1 MLYSHSSICS
11 TGREYKLSLIAK
23 LPVQSLNQEITLL
36 QFLFILISLFPQ
48 REHTSSITFHL
59 LQTLPQSCSSTL
71 APTLPSFPLCTQSY
85 RTTPP
90 VSILHSLPPHSLLVT
105 HWVLCHRATFWGIR
119 EGQNAECPEPTT
131 SCSAPSILGTVPFLV
146 CFLPPS
152 CQYKNWVSAFH
163 LLTGDTQRQLV
174 FSFYMHSKTAAILQY
189 LKVICDFKW
198 ILSETTH
205 LKKNTRRS
213 SSLFLLLLLPTLI
226 KCPHLFSGLEINI
239 QSLSRDKKKIN
250 LIKQ

>member
-1 MLYSHSSICS
+1 MLLYPGPYPPKIP
-11 TGREYKLSLIAK
+11 SL
-23 LPVQSLNQEITLL
+23 
-36 QFLFILISLFPQ
+36 
-48 REHTSSITFHL
+48 H
-59 LQTLPQSCSSTL
+59 
-71 APTLPSFPLCTQSY
+71 SY

-90 VSILHSLPPHSLLVT
+90 VSILHSLPPHSLLAT

-119 EGQNAECPEPTT
+119 EGQNAERSEPTT

-146 CFLPPS
+146 CFLPLS

-163 LLTGDTQRQLV
+163 LLTADTQRQLV

-205 LKKNTRRS
+205 LKHQEKQFSFPTPTSSYSNKMPTFIFWTR
-213 SSLFLLLLLPTLI
+213 
-226 KCPHLFSGLEINI
+226 N
-239 QSLSRDKKKIN
+239 
-250 LIKQ
+250 